1 MFIYKNLSYGGIF
14 FAGASA
20 AEYVFLLVHLSGIFP
35 LVRLQLIDNYSWY
48 NMSVWRTY
56 TYDVIYM
63 NDIMYLYDVI
73 FLDIIVLHNIIS

>member
-35 LVRLQLIDNYSWY
+35 LLIDNYSWY
-48 NMSVWRTY
+48 NMSVWRTTY

-73 FLDIIVLHNIIS
+73 FLDITVLHNIIS